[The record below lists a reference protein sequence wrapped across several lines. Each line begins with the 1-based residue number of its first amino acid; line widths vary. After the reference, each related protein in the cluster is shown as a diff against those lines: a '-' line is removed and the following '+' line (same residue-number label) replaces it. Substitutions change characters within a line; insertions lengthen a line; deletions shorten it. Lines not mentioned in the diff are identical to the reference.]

1 MARLFTI
8 ESMEGNSNLGNP
20 VFSNY
25 GKMQNYQ
32 YLVLSPVKEDAR
44 RPEEADDL
52 AQDNMQFRVKKPLA
66 DQDQLKRKPATADAR
81 TVSVN
86 QRRQQIQNVLVSH
99 FIIYS
104 TNSSY
109 FLSSECIR
117 SPITSP
123 ERKRERPRSEPGR
136 RQGLSSRGSSDD
148 RWRNSIQDTYEQDKL
163 IDVQECAEG
172 VPLESC

>member
-44 RPEEADDL
+44 RPEEADGL

-86 QRRQQIQNVLVSH
+86 QRR
-99 FIIYS
+99 
-104 TNSSY
+104 
-109 FLSSECIR
+109 
-117 SPITSP
+117 
-123 ERKRERPRSEPGR
+123 
-136 RQGLSSRGSSDD
+136 
-148 RWRNSIQDTYEQDKL
+148 
-163 IDVQECAEG
+163 
-172 VPLESC
+172 